1 MHKFTDKL
9 LGPGSE
15 GQDGNG
21 GEAGDNIS
29 QQISDGAGQWAV
41 GAEGTIIISPRN
53 ERRFT
58 LPNIH
63 SLGPKIIQ
71 IIAQRQ
77 QQYPAVTLINT
88 THIRAVLARNQLWK
102 PVLPHAVD
110 TRKKR
115 EKPKL
120 SKNPRRRKLKQ
131 CNAQKRPNT
140 HNALIIFS
148 SCYLG
153 RFPMVSRWLQ
163 KREQC
168 SIQLGAIF
176 SSTSPSSVTNS
187 SASLRPAAT
196 LPALPSST
204 SSNPTQA
211 IRSSHPPTRPS
222 QHSSEGVQPNTAISR
237 PGSPG
242 SSRGSPNGTSP
253 TSSHLFLLISSP
265 SRRGSGIAA
274 LTCDIDSSNPEASR
288 PGVRISTQNRANRSG
303 LQLNKNNNGALHWAQ
318 IGSTHVMK
326 KEEGGGG

>member
-21 GEAGDNIS
+21 GEAGDDIS
-29 QQISDGAGQWAV
+29 QRISDGAGQWAV
-41 GAEGTIIISPRN
+41 GAEVGRHMQGN
-53 ERRFT
+53 AD
-58 LPNIH
+58 
-63 SLGPKIIQ
+63 IIQ

-153 RFPMVSRWLQ
+153 RFPMVSRRDQALDRWLGLESVSHPQ
-163 KREQC
+163 RFPCLSQ
-168 SIQLGAIF
+168 GRF

-187 SASLRPAAT
+187 LASLRPAAT